1 MVGIT
6 TLKLVTAEVAG
17 AFTSI
22 AKIAEGGIDLT
33 DLPEGW
39 HLLTQVKQLG
49 EDFNLEALKAEVADA
64 DKAEQLEL
72 YDVFKAN
79 FHLDDGT
86 LENTLEQGLLVLFD
100 GAQAILSVLSFA
112 KKVKTA

>member
-1 MVGIT
+1 MVGIE

-17 AFTSI
+17 AFTSV
-22 AKIAEGGIDLT
+22 AKIVEGGIDLT

-49 EDFNLEALKAEVADA
+49 EDFNLAALKTEVADA
-64 DKAEQLEL
+64 DKTEQLEL

-79 FHLDDGT
+79 FHLADDS

-100 GAQAILSVLSFA
+100 GAQAILSVVNFA